1 MWTEKKKQSISQV
14 RIRIPD
20 DNGKPDITGCC
31 FMPDGKAV
39 LCDYYNYQIKIL
51 DTSWRLF
58 SNLELSS
65 RPFDVSAHNDT
76 DIITTIPEERQLQIL
91 AVTPQLKTIRTIQL
105 DTDCWG
111 VDVFGGEIYITCVE
125 LEKGEIRVLDIDGN
139 ERRRICKSNNTGT
152 YMFKDPNYIAVSAFS
167 GKIYVTDSLTRI
179 LTCLTSYGQLVYQY
193 KDEEVQDPAGI
204 LVESADNIHLC
215 DFSSHTV
222 HIITADG
229 RKHGTLLSL
238 EDGLNGQRA
247 VAYRS
252 SDNTLMVGCMRMEK
266 LPCIQLT

>member
-1 MWTEKKKQSISQV
+1 MWTEKKKHSISQV

-51 DTSWRLF
+51 DTSWRLI
-58 SNLELSS
+58 SNLELAS
-65 RPFDVSAHNDT
+65 RPFDVSVHNET
-76 DIITTIPEERQLQIL
+76 DIITTLPEERQLQIL
-91 AVTPQLKTIRTIQL
+91 AVTPQLKILRSIQL
-105 DTDCWG
+105 DKECWG
-111 VDVFGGEIYITCVE
+111 VDVFGGKIYITCGL
-125 LEKGEIRVLDIDGN
+125 LEKGEIRVLDINGN
-139 ERRRICKSNNTGT
+139 ERQRICKSKETGT
-152 YMFKDPNYIAVSAFS
+152 YMFKDPSYIAVSALS

-179 LTCLTSYGQLVYQY
+179 LTCLTSYGQLVYQF

-204 LVESADNIHLC
+204 LVDSADNILLC

-222 HIITADG
+222 LTITADG
-229 RKHGTLLSL
+229 RKHETLLSL
-238 EDGLNGQRA
+238 EDRLNGQRA

-252 SDNTLMVGCMRMEK
+252 SGNTLMAGCMRTEK

>member
-1 MWTEKKKQSISQV
+1 MWTEKKNHSISRV
-14 RIRIPD
+14 KIRIPD

-51 DTSWRLF
+51 DTFWRLI
-58 SNLELSS
+58 SNLELAS
-65 RPFDVSAHNDT
+65 RPFDVSVHNDT

-91 AVTPQLKTIRTIQL
+91 AVTPQLRIIRTIQL
-105 DTDCWG
+105 DKECWG
-111 VDVFGGEIYITCVE
+111 VDVSGCEIYITCDL

-139 ERRRICKSNNTGT
+139 ERRRICKSKETGT
-152 YMFKDPNYIAVSAFS
+152 YMFKDPNYITVSAFS
-167 GKIYVTDSLTRI
+167 GKIYVTDRMTRI

-193 KDEEVQDPAGI
+193 KDEKVQDLAGI
-204 LVESADNIHLC
+204 LVDSANNVLLC
-215 DFSSHTV
+215 DLSSHTV

-247 VAYRS
+247 VSYRS
-252 SDNTLMVGCMRMEK
+252 SDNTLMVGCMRTEN

>member
-1 MWTEKKKQSISQV
+1 
-14 RIRIPD
+14 
-20 DNGKPDITGCC
+20 
-31 FMPDGKAV
+31 MPDGKAV

-51 DTSWRLF
+51 DISLRLI

-65 RPFDVSAHNDT
+65 RPFDVSVHNET

-91 AVTPQLKTIRTIQL
+91 AVTPQLKILRTIQL
-105 DTDCWG
+105 DKECWG
-111 VDVFGGEIYITCVE
+111 VDVFGGEIYITCGL

-139 ERRRICKSNNTGT
+139 ERRRICKSKEKGT

-167 GKIYVTDSLTRI
+167 GKIYITDSLTRI
-179 LTCLTSYGQLVYQY
+179 LTCLTFYGQLVYQY

-204 LVESADNIHLC
+204 LVDSADNVLLC

-222 HIITADG
+222 LTITADG
-229 RKHGTLLSL
+229 RKHGTYLSL
-238 EDGLNGQRA
+238 ADGLNGQRA

-252 SDNTLMVGCMRMEK
+252 RDNTLMVGCMHTET